1 VRWQEAGPAAGCSWD
16 YIPVPDW
23 RREVGEGRRRNWG
36 GQRGSSLRKSRC
48 RCPEGSRGRCC
59 SLGKTLC
66 KDGLVLVESI
76 GYEKFSVGDQDGVRI
91 QAVGRDK
98 RHQNKTL
105 IHVAKSTSVNEQK
118 K

>member
-1 VRWQEAGPAAGCSWD
+1 
-16 YIPVPDW
+16 
-23 RREVGEGRRRNWG
+23 
-36 GQRGSSLRKSRC
+36 
-48 RCPEGSRGRCC
+48 
-59 SLGKTLC
+59 
-66 KDGLVLVESI
+66 VLVESI